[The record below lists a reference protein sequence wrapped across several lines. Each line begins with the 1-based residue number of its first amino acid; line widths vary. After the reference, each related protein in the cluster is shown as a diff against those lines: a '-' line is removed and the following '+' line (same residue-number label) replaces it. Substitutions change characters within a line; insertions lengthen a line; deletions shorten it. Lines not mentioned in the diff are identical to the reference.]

1 MTNNIE
7 TTPQR
12 NIVGIILVIIG
23 CLFLLDA
30 FDIMDFGNLFTNW
43 WPLIIIAIGL
53 LKLRGQDKTGGTILL
68 VVGVAFLSA
77 TLDIVDWGNIFRFW
91 PVILILIGIS
101 MLVRA
106 KDSVWWGSGVS
117 GKTSEDYVKANAIFG
132 GVDRT
137 VKSENFKGA
146 EAKALFGGV
155 KLDLRDAKT
164 SEKECH
170 LELTALFGGVEIIL
184 PREWKASVTGTPILG
199 AIEDDTRSPEGAES
213 DVHVI
218 CHCSAAFGAVEIKN

>member
-1 MTNNIE
+1 MPHHIE

-12 NIVGIILVIIG
+12 NIVGIILVILG
-23 CLFLLDA
+23 CLFLFDA
-30 FDIMDFGNLFTNW
+30 FDILDFGNLFSNW
-43 WPLIIIAIGL
+43 WPLIIVAIGL

-68 VVGVAFLSA
+68 VVGLAFLSA

-106 KDSVWWGSGVS
+106 KEGIWWGSGVS
-117 GKTSEDYVKANAIFG
+117 GETSEDFFKANVIFG

-137 VKSENFKGA
+137 VTSENFKGA

-164 SEKECH
+164 TEKECH
-170 LELTALFGGVEIIL
+170 LELTALFGGVEVIL
-184 PREWKASVTGTPILG
+184 PREWKVSVSGTPILG
-199 AIEDDTRSPEGAES
+199 AIEDATRPIEGAES
-213 DVHVI
+213 AVQVI
-218 CHCSAAFGAVEIKN
+218 CRCSAAFGAVEIKN